1 VFDGM
6 KATAKY
12 TGYVI
17 FLEEDL
23 YAAPDIVSVTQQ
35 LIALRDK

>member
-1 VFDGM
+1 M
-6 KATAKY
+6 KATSRY
-12 TGYVI
+12 TGYII

-23 YAAPDIVSVTQQ
+23 YAAPDIVSVTHQ